1 MKNHRFLKSFV
12 AAAIAIVVTFAS
24 VVPSYAV
31 GGAVA
36 SALLESIASELIRK
50 CLTPDGVDSDEA
62 SYEQNIQYLN
72 TIWLTSLDQRREVD
86 YSTLSSVYAQL
97 LMQGVPCEIQSSRGA
112 AQGYYIRGTGNMPV
126 YNGNG
131 RYDIKGKYFS
141 DGNGSIFY
149 AQLPDNGKEPG
160 SSTVPST
167 NAPTTTPSTTEA
179 GNGANG
185 TYIPTHSAASNDT
198 GLLRQI
204 AQYTHEIWFWADLI
218 NDNLRDVRRYLF
230 MVYSNVGRFVDGMN
244 NITKG
249 IYRQIDLL
257 SGYLPRLDDIYN
269 RLFQIQSAAWAS
281 VDVENRLLYS
291 LEDLASNISGVIV
304 DGAVKV
310 TSSPDPA
317 VAEAIT
323 GIQNTLTSVIS
334 NGKVLVDN
342 SDVVSAIQSIPAF
355 DDTELLDRVGTIV
368 EQIDTLSRKIDLNYF
383 PNMYGKVTSIA
394 DTLGNTNKHLITAN
408 RKTTEIIDMLTAAVD
423 VDTGKL
429 LVADT
434 GMISAVTTISNQI
447 TEQFGEY
454 DSTYSFPNFS
464 SSGQSVVNNKI
475 VSGVLP
481 SAFTSINPGTRKLL
495 YSPSGTLTLLKSS
508 LYAGGGTCSHVTGS
522 PYFDSTYGV
531 GYCLQFEFRFSSS
544 QSTNRYETVQF
555 PQVSFTDYSG
565 KSLTLSAHSGSVL
578 VRSYSRYAYVYRY
591 YFPRWDASGNWLGWS
606 GQNDTFQWTSST
618 YEPSKRV
625 YLTPPESGTYYIYGT
640 SDTAIPVVYAS
651 RFTGF
656 LQSQADRVVNA
667 VGSIPAPTDY
677 TSQLTAVTGRM
688 DDILAQLQSTSGS
701 ATCEHTY
708 SQHMEQEATCILP
721 GLMIST
727 CSKCGDSSS
736 EIVDPLGHDWQC
748 TSHVDAVTDPDT
760 GEETSSAYDIYTC
773 SRCGDTYED
782 HTGTGAPDEDYSN
795 TTISQLVVKVFSKLG
810 TFAGKLLGSVV
821 HLFDKAVNAV
831 DDLASKFNDYVEQIK
846 GFGENYPIW
855 LSGFWSIIP
864 AELQVALTFAVICMA
879 LGVVG
884 KKLFFS

>member
-1 MKNHRFLKSFV
+1 MKKIV
-12 AAAIAIVVTFAS
+12 AVLLVAISLLFSINFAFADS
-24 VVPSYAV
+24 VPLSSTQWVLPSNGF
-31 GGAVA
+31 GGGSRANPVDTVLPYSDMA
-36 SALLESIASELIRK
+36 SL
-50 CLTPDGVDSDEA
+50 
-62 SYEQNIQYLN
+62 
-72 TIWLTSLDQRREVD
+72 
-86 YSTLSSVYAQL
+86 LSSVNSGL
-97 LMQGVPCEIQSSRGA
+97 KSGA
-112 AQGYYIRGTGNMPV
+112 YSGFTGKARISYTGSFYFITLV
-126 YNGNG
+126 SDGDTYWLCNGSGG
-131 RYDIKGKYFS
+131 RYRT
-141 DGNGSIFY
+141 
-149 AQLPDNGKEPG
+149 EPENITTD
-160 SSTVPST
+160 STTTTPST

-291 LEDLASNISGVIV
+291 LEGLASNISGVIV

-342 SDVVSAIQSIPAF
+342 SDVVSAVQSIPAF
-355 DDTELLDRVGTIV
+355 DDTDI
-368 EQIDTLSRKIDLNYF
+368 
-383 PNMYGKVTSIA
+383 
-394 DTLGNTNKHLITAN
+394 ITA
-408 RKTTEIIDMLTAAVD
+408 IQSIPAYDDSA
-423 VDTGKL
+423 
-429 LVADT
+429 LV
-434 GMISAVTTISNQI
+434 SAVTTISDQI

-464 SSGQSVVNNKI
+464 SSGQSAANNKT

-481 SAFTSINPGTRKLL
+481 SAFSSINPGSRYLL
-495 YSPSGTLTLLKSS
+495 YSPSSALTLSKDLVYS
-508 LYAGGGTCSHVTGS
+508 GGGICQAVYCS
-522 PYFDSTYGV
+522 PYISQTYGL
-531 GYCLQFEFRFSSS
+531 GYQLNFTFRFSYTQNTSRS
-544 QSTNRYETVQF
+544 ETVQF
-555 PQVSFTDYSG
+555 PKFSFTDFSG
-565 KSLTLSAHSGSVL
+565 KTLTKNSYTGSVR
-578 VRSYSRYAYVYRY
+578 VHPRSNYAYASSY

-656 LQSQADRVVNA
+656 LQSQTDRVVNA

-677 TSQLTAVTGRM
+677 TSQLTAVVEKLDALLAKSNETVVNVINDNTYVPGVLYL
-688 DDILAQLQSTSGS
+688 DDNNS
-701 ATCEHTY
+701 
-708 SQHMEQEATCILP
+708 
-721 GLMIST
+721 
-727 CSKCGDSSS
+727 
-736 EIVDPLGHDWQC
+736 
-748 TSHVDAVTDPDT
+748 
-760 GEETSSAYDIYTC
+760 
-773 SRCGDTYED
+773 
-782 HTGTGAPDEDYSN
+782 
-795 TTISQLVVKVFSKLG
+795 
-810 TFAGKLLGSVV
+810 
-821 HLFDKAVNAV
+821 AV
-831 DDLASKFNDYVEQIK
+831 DTTKDGVSL
-846 GFGENYPIW
+846 FGGLVRW
-855 LSGFWSIIP
+855 LWKNVFDGAFDAADITKLDGLFYDP
-864 AELQVALTFAVICMA
+864 AAAAEEVPD
-879 LGVVG
+879 G
-884 KKLFFS
+884 S

>member
-1 MKNHRFLKSFV
+1 MLHTIFSKLDKRLFRPLCV
-12 AAAIAIVVTFAS
+12 AVAS
-24 VVPSYAV
+24 VVLAFSCIVPAQAV
-31 GGAVA
+31 DPV
-36 SALLESIASELIRK
+36 SIA
-50 CLTPDGVDSDEA
+50 
-62 SYEQNIQYLN
+62 
-72 TIWLTSLDQRREVD
+72 
-86 YSTLSSVYAQL
+86 
-97 LMQGVPCEIQSSRGA
+97 
-112 AQGYYIRGTGNMPV
+112 
-126 YNGNG
+126 
-131 RYDIKGKYFS
+131 
-141 DGNGSIFY
+141 
-149 AQLPDNGKEPG
+149 
-160 SSTVPST
+160 
-167 NAPTTTPSTTEA
+167 
-179 GNGANG
+179 
-185 TYIPTHSAASNDT
+185 
-198 GLLRQI
+198 GL
-204 AQYTHEIWFWADLI
+204 A
-218 NDNLRDVRRYLF
+218 
-230 MVYSNVGRFVDGMN
+230 
-244 NITKG
+244 
-249 IYRQIDLL
+249 
-257 SGYLPRLDDIYN
+257 
-269 RLFQIQSAAWAS
+269 
-281 VDVENRLLYS
+281 
-291 LEDLASNISGVIV
+291 ISGVSLAKDVIQTYLDDSASNAEKEAALQGYKDHWISKDNISDKCFLTYDALCQIV
-304 DGAVKV
+304 IDLNNAGQPAKISSVTLGSNNVEYYVVKACGPFGYTSVQSQFGFGATSIWNNYGLFYSTSNRVLFCAQVNTDLSLDSCLTQLRLIQTNVV
-310 TSSPDPA
+310 TIKNSLVNTIGSNLESLLTTCNTISTKLD
-317 VAEAIT
+317 
-323 GIQNTLTSVIS
+323 TLTSVIS

-355 DDTELLDRVGTIV
+355 DDTDI
-368 EQIDTLSRKIDLNYF
+368 
-383 PNMYGKVTSIA
+383 
-394 DTLGNTNKHLITAN
+394 ITAIN
-408 RKTTEIIDMLTAAVD
+408 NIPTYDDSNL
-423 VDTGKL
+423 
-429 LVADT
+429 
-434 GMISAVTTISNQI
+434 ISAVTTISNQI

-464 SSGQSVVNNKI
+464 SSGQSAANNKT

-481 SAFTSINPGTRKLL
+481 SAFTSINPGTRQLL
-495 YSPSGTLTLLKSS
+495 YSPSGTLILPKRV
-508 LYAGGGTCSHVTGS
+508 LYNGGGDCKNVYCT
-522 PYFDSTYGV
+522 PYIHQTYGL
-531 GYCLQFEFRFSSS
+531 GYRLEFLFRFSRI
-544 QSTNRYETVQF
+544 QNTPRTETVQF

-565 KSLTLSAHSGSVL
+565 ETLTLYGHSGT
-578 VRSYSRYAYVYRY
+578 VRVSPHRDTVSSYLY
-591 YFPRWDASGNWLGWS
+591 YFPRWDASDNWLGWS
-606 GQNDTFQWTSST
+606 GQNDTFQFSSSS

-656 LQSQADRVVNA
+656 LQSQTDRVVNA

-855 LSGFWSIIP
+855 LSGFWGIIP

>member
-1 MKNHRFLKSFV
+1 MLHTIFSKLDKRLFRPLCV
-12 AAAIAIVVTFAS
+12 AVAS
-24 VVPSYAV
+24 VVLAFSCIVPAQAV
-31 GGAVA
+31 DPV
-36 SALLESIASELIRK
+36 SIA
-50 CLTPDGVDSDEA
+50 
-62 SYEQNIQYLN
+62 
-72 TIWLTSLDQRREVD
+72 
-86 YSTLSSVYAQL
+86 
-97 LMQGVPCEIQSSRGA
+97 
-112 AQGYYIRGTGNMPV
+112 
-126 YNGNG
+126 
-131 RYDIKGKYFS
+131 
-141 DGNGSIFY
+141 
-149 AQLPDNGKEPG
+149 
-160 SSTVPST
+160 
-167 NAPTTTPSTTEA
+167 
-179 GNGANG
+179 
-185 TYIPTHSAASNDT
+185 
-198 GLLRQI
+198 GL
-204 AQYTHEIWFWADLI
+204 A
-218 NDNLRDVRRYLF
+218 
-230 MVYSNVGRFVDGMN
+230 
-244 NITKG
+244 
-249 IYRQIDLL
+249 
-257 SGYLPRLDDIYN
+257 
-269 RLFQIQSAAWAS
+269 
-281 VDVENRLLYS
+281 
-291 LEDLASNISGVIV
+291 ISGVSLAKDVIQTYLDDSASNAEKQAALQGYKDHWISKDSISDKCFLTYDALCQIV
-304 DGAVKV
+304 IDLNNAGQPAKISSVTLGSNNVEYYVVKACGPFGYTSVQSQFGFGATSIWNNYGLFYSTSNRVLFCAQVNTDLSLDNCLTQLRLIQTNVV
-310 TSSPDPA
+310 TIKNNLVNTIGSNLESLLTTCNTISTKLD
-317 VAEAIT
+317 
-323 GIQNTLTSVIS
+323 TLTSVIS

-355 DDTELLDRVGTIV
+355 DDTDI
-368 EQIDTLSRKIDLNYF
+368 
-383 PNMYGKVTSIA
+383 
-394 DTLGNTNKHLITAN
+394 ITAIN
-408 RKTTEIIDMLTAAVD
+408 NIPTYDDSNL
-423 VDTGKL
+423 
-429 LVADT
+429 
-434 GMISAVTTISNQI
+434 ISAVTTISNQI

-464 SSGQSVVNNKI
+464 SSGQSAANNKT

-481 SAFTSINPGTRKLL
+481 SAFTSINPGTQQLL
-495 YSPSGTLTLLKSS
+495 YSPSGTLILPKRV
-508 LYAGGGTCSHVTGS
+508 LYNGGGDCKNVYCT
-522 PYFDSTYGV
+522 PYIHQTYGL
-531 GYCLQFEFRFSSS
+531 GYRLEFLFRFSRI
-544 QSTNRYETVQF
+544 QNTPRTETVQF

-565 KSLTLSAHSGSVL
+565 ETLTLSGHSGT
-578 VRSYSRYAYVYRY
+578 VRVSPHRDVVSSYLY

-606 GQNDTFQWTSST
+606 GQNDTFQFSSSS

-640 SDTAIPVVYAS
+640 SDAAIPVVYAS

-656 LQSQADRVVNA
+656 LQSQTDRVVNA

-677 TSQLTAVTGRM
+677 TSQLSAVTGRM

-821 HLFDKAVNAV
+821 RLFDKAVNAV

>member
-1 MKNHRFLKSFV
+1 MKKIV
-12 AAAIAIVVTFAS
+12 AVLLVAISLLFSINFAFADS
-24 VVPSYAV
+24 VPLSSTQWVLPSNGF
-31 GGAVA
+31 GGGSRANPVDTVLPYSDMA
-36 SALLESIASELIRK
+36 SL
-50 CLTPDGVDSDEA
+50 
-62 SYEQNIQYLN
+62 
-72 TIWLTSLDQRREVD
+72 
-86 YSTLSSVYAQL
+86 LSSVNSGL
-97 LMQGVPCEIQSSRGA
+97 KSGA
-112 AQGYYIRGTGNMPV
+112 YSGFTGKARISYTGSFYFITLVMDGDT
-126 YNGNG
+126 YWLCNGSGG
-131 RYDIKGKYFS
+131 RYRT
-141 DGNGSIFY
+141 
-149 AQLPDNGKEPG
+149 EPENITTD
-160 SSTVPST
+160 STTTTPST
-167 NAPTTTPSTTEA
+167 NAPTTTPSTTDA

-291 LEDLASNISGVIV
+291 LEGLASNISGVIV

-355 DDTELLDRVGTIV
+355 DDTEITGYVGSIT
-368 EQIDTLSRKIDLNYF
+368 EFLNLFSRKYDGNSTKMLQQ
-383 PNMYGKVTSIA
+383 VTFLDESLAQLRKHVI
-394 DTLGNTNKHLITAN
+394 TGNRHTS
-408 RKTTEIIDMLTAAVD
+408 EIIDMLTAAVD
-423 VDTGKL
+423 ADTGKL

-434 GMISAVTTISNQI
+434 AVTSAIADLTDSLSVPTGKCAHDWQLTSTGQPGAPAVTNVRLPAEYQEVEYLENTSEGAYINTGAVPSLSGTKFHIKYQMLSGSYLFGCGRNPRLACVMRPYSIQFYIGSDGAPSIVNYTLAGIFSKVVAFSGYLTGSETGRYLDITVDGTTSRFIPPDGAISGSFSDSLPFYLFAWQYGDTLRTGRGRIWGFSMETGGNLVRDMVPCYRKADNVP
-447 TEQFGEY
+447 GMY
-454 DSTYSFPNFS
+454 DL
-464 SSGQSVVNNKI
+464 
-475 VSGVLP
+475 VSG
-481 SAFTSINPGTRKLL
+481 SFSTNAGTGSFVTGADVPVTIITPEVPTT
-495 YSPSGTLTLLKSS
+495 YDT
-508 LYAGGGTCSHVTGS
+508 YTCS
-522 PYFDSTYGV
+522 
-531 GYCLQFEFRFSSS
+531 
-544 QSTNRYETVQF
+544 
-555 PQVSFTDYSG
+555 
-565 KSLTLSAHSGSVL
+565 
-578 VRSYSRYAYVYRY
+578 
-591 YFPRWDASGNWLGWS
+591 
-606 GQNDTFQWTSST
+606 
-618 YEPSKRV
+618 
-625 YLTPPESGTYYIYGT
+625 I
-640 SDTAIPVVYAS
+640 
-651 RFTGF
+651 
-656 LQSQADRVVNA
+656 
-667 VGSIPAPTDY
+667 
-677 TSQLTAVTGRM
+677 
-688 DDILAQLQSTSGS
+688 
-701 ATCEHTY
+701 
-708 SQHMEQEATCILP
+708 
-721 GLMIST
+721 
-727 CSKCGDSSS
+727 CGDSSS

-855 LSGFWSIIP
+855 LSGFWGIIP

>member
-1 MKNHRFLKSFV
+1 MKKIV
-12 AAAIAIVVTFAS
+12 AVLLVAISLLFSINFAFADS
-24 VVPSYAV
+24 VPLSSTQWVLPSNGF
-31 GGAVA
+31 GGGSRANPVDTVLPYSDMA
-36 SALLESIASELIRK
+36 SL
-50 CLTPDGVDSDEA
+50 
-62 SYEQNIQYLN
+62 
-72 TIWLTSLDQRREVD
+72 
-86 YSTLSSVYAQL
+86 LSSVNSGL
-97 LMQGVPCEIQSSRGA
+97 KSGA
-112 AQGYYIRGTGNMPV
+112 YSGFTGKARISYTGSFYFITLV
-126 YNGNG
+126 SDGDTYWLCNGSGG
-131 RYDIKGKYFS
+131 RYRT
-141 DGNGSIFY
+141 
-149 AQLPDNGKEPG
+149 EPENITTD
-160 SSTVPST
+160 STTTTPST

-291 LEDLASNISGVIV
+291 LEGLASNISGVIV

-342 SDVVSAIQSIPAF
+342 SDVVSAIQSIPAY
-355 DDTELLDRVGTIV
+355 DDS
-368 EQIDTLSRKIDLNYF
+368 TL
-383 PNMYGKVTSIA
+383 V
-394 DTLGNTNKHLITAN
+394 
-408 RKTTEIIDMLTAAVD
+408 
-423 VDTGKL
+423 
-429 LVADT
+429 
-434 GMISAVTTISNQI
+434 SAVTTISNQI
-447 TEQFGEY
+447 TAQFGEY
-454 DSTYSFPNFS
+454 DSAYAFPNFY
-464 SSGQSVVNNKI
+464 GQSTANNKTI
-475 VSGVLP
+475 SGVLP
-481 SAFTSINPGTRKLL
+481 SAFSSINPGSRKLL
-495 YSPSGTLTLLKSS
+495 YSPSSTLTLSKEL
-508 LYAGGGTCSHVTGS
+508 LYTGS
-522 PYFDSTYGV
+522 GTRQSVFCVPYTDLTYGL
-531 GYCLQFEFRFSSS
+531 GYRLDYKFWFPSTQTSS
-544 QSTNRYETVQF
+544 RVETVQY
-555 PQVSFTDYSG
+555 PKVSFTDYSG
-565 KSLTLSAHSGSVL
+565 RTLTKNAYTGSVR
-578 VRSYSRYAYVYRY
+578 VPPRSNYAYASSY

-606 GQNDTFQWTSST
+606 GQNDTFQFSSSS

-656 LQSQADRVVNA
+656 LQSQTDRVVNA

-677 TSQLTAVTGRM
+677 TSQLTAVVGRM

-855 LSGFWSIIP
+855 LSGFWGIIP